1 MGGIAFAYGPR
12 VVIRYINYW
21 EAKLLD
27 QGLTLETSVLKSLY
41 ALVSGKPRTPIPRE
55 CRALVGDFSG
65 FRLSLL
71 PRYARSSTTLDA
83 SFGKRGPLAGLTRGF
98 TFDIILNRHAK
109 NTGRAYGL
117 KMAAEGKH
125 GNNGVN
131 MPARLSH
138 ACFSLNK
145 SFALKGISFIEHPF
159 LYEMSGAPCKFSFN
173 PGFLLIKC
181 HL

>member
-1 MGGIAFAYGPR
+1 MAGIAFAYGPR

-27 QGLTLETSVLKSLY
+27 QVLTLETSVLKSLFN

-55 CRALVGDFSG
+55 CRALAGDFSG
-65 FRLSLL
+65 SRLSLL
-71 PRYARSSTTLDA
+71 PRYVGFSTTLDA
-83 SFGKRGPLAGLTRGF
+83 SFGKRGPLAGLRWGF

-109 NTGRAYGL
+109 NTGREYGL
-117 KMAAEGKH
+117 KTAEGKH

-131 MPARLSH
+131 RPAQLSH

-145 SFALKGISFIEHPF
+145 SFALKDIFYRTPF
-159 LYEMSGAPCKFSFN
+159 SL
-173 PGFLLIKC
+173 
-181 HL
+181 